1 MSYGWTK
8 GPARHR
14 EIRWWYDVSKNVS
27 KKQKL

>member
-14 EIRWWYDVSKNVS
+14 EIRWWYVSKNVS